1 MVGTFRDIYGQK
13 KRAAACGAMPKA
25 WTLESEGSE
34 LESSFT
40 DAYRHFIKRH
50 FIKSGFQFTF

>member
-25 WTLESEGSE
+25 WTLESEGSK

-40 DAYRHFIKRH
+40 DAYRHFI
-50 FIKSGFQFTF
+50 